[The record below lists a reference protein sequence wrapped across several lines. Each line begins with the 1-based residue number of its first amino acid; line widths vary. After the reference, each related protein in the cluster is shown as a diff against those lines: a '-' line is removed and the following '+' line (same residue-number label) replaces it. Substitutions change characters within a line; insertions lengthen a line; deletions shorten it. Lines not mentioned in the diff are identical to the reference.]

1 VRFVLLQHV
10 EIVARAER
18 HLAPVEPAEH
28 LDDRIKHSMHP
39 RRQPLDTVVEIH
51 PRAVHHRRF
60 LEHLLDP
67 HVHVVAV
74 KLKTPLRKRLRP
86 RVVAAAGAGC
96 EDEDANLGH
105 SVR

>member
-1 VRFVLLQHV
+1 MRFVVLQHL
-10 EIVARAER
+10 EIVGRAKR

-28 LDDRIKHSMHP
+28 LDHRVTHPVQP
-39 RRQPLDTVVEIH
+39 RRQPLDAVVEIH
-51 PRAVHHRRF
+51 ARAVHHRRF
-60 LEHLLDP
+60 FEHLLDP

-96 EDEDANLGH
+96 EDEDTQLGH